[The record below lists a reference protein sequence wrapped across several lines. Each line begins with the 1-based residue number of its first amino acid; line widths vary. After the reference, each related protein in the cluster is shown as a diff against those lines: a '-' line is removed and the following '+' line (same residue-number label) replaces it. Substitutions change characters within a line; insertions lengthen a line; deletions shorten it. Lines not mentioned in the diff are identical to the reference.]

1 MGNGHCKQTYL
12 VPCSA
17 CSVCFVLLYSAYYE
31 ASILT
36 CSHYFPEVLT
46 FPDSHLKGSMV
57 YLQDIASADL
67 LVEV

>member
-1 MGNGHCKQTYL
+1 MDIANRPTLSL
-12 VPCSA
+12 VLL
-17 CSVCFVLLYSAYYE
+17 VMFVLSSLLYSAYYE